1 MIWERATMANHY
13 KLKQV
18 LITIIN
24 KKIGPTDHINIEDS
38 VRKGRPLS
46 GLKFVLLIDELDV
59 ELRTKDF
66 GIEDNFVLI
75 ISLLLK
81 DDIGLLPG
89 TEIELQNTLV
99 ITIIFLNEWHL
110 KINPIKSGILIF
122 NKQINKQTLNQYKFK
137 RGTENLKVE
146 GHK

>member
-75 ISLLLK
+75 ISLLLM

-99 ITIIFLNEWHL
+99 ITVIFLNEWHL